1 MRFTFIQNSGQIMKK
16 KIYIGLGLVVIAVIG
31 FAAYSAFFSRRVSPT
46 QTTEFSHEG
55 LDIKVTYCRPSK
67 KGRVLFGEE
76 NSGALL
82 PYGKYWRLGAN
93 ESTEISFSDD
103 VIVGGKPVSA
113 GTYRMYVVPG
123 AQMWQVV
130 LNSQLGTWGSETP
143 DHSLDVLAVEVPS
156 TQAPTETEQFTINF
170 GSIGQA
176 TTMDFVWGTTLV
188 TVPIT
193 TQ

>member
-1 MRFTFIQNSGQIMKK
+1 MKK
-16 KIYIGLGLVVIAVIG
+16 KIYIGLGLAVIAIIG

-55 LDIKVTYCRPSK
+55 LDVKVTYCRPSK
-67 KGRVLFGEE
+67 KGRVIFGEE

-93 ESTEISFSDD
+93 ESTEISLSDD
-103 VIVGGKPVSA
+103 VIFGGKPVSA
-113 GTYRMYVVPG
+113 GTYRMYAVPG

-143 DHSLDVLAVEVPS
+143 DHSLDVLAVEVPT
-156 TQAPTETEQFTINF
+156 TQAPTDTEQFTINF

-193 TQ
+193 IQ

>member
-1 MRFTFIQNSGQIMKK
+1 MKK
-16 KIYIGLGLVVIAVIG
+16 KIYIGLGLVVVAIIAY
-31 FAAYSAFFSRRVSPT
+31 AAYSAFFSRRVSPT

-55 LDIKVTYCRPSK
+55 LDIKVTYCRPAK
-67 KGRVLFGEE
+67 KGRVIFGEE

-93 ESTEISFSDD
+93 ESTEISFSED
-103 VIVGGKPVSA
+103 VVFAGKPVSA

-130 LNSQLGTWGSETP
+130 LNSQLGTWGSESP

-170 GSIGQA
+170 SSIGQA
-176 TTMDFVWGTTLV
+176 TTMDFVWDKTMV

-193 TQ
+193 IR